1 MKVVV
6 VLLFVMQLGALH
18 FKLILVQ
25 QQNVVMCLTLNP
37 WRRKKRV
44 KEWEINQIFQ
54 DVWAPK
60 LPWVEAM
67 LGANGKVNMVNVV
80 FACKLKVERRSW
92 FPNSTTSKNML
103 GSTMTRLQN
112 QIVMWGNIT
121 CLLNHNMQRMSDFS
135 AIGEKTQWLTW
146 LLWGMWLGGKKK
158 VYTICCNFL
167 AFETGLSYD

>member
-1 MKVVV
+1 MPNTKPTE
-6 VLLFVMQLGALH
+6 
-18 FKLILVQ
+18 K
-25 QQNVVMCLTLNP
+25 
-37 WRRKKRV
+37 KKRV

-60 LPWVEAM
+60 LQWVGAM

-80 FACKLKVERRSW
+80 FAYKLKVERSSW
-92 FPNSTTSKNML
+92 FPNLTTSKNML
-103 GSTMTRLQN
+103 GSTITRLQN

-158 VYTICCNFL
+158 
-167 AFETGLSYD
+167 